1 MINIQRYREML
12 LELRECVN
20 KVSKTKIGGVV
31 IAVSERHLVK
41 KLRDVTGLM
50 LCANYPDTVAK
61 GDKDN
66 YRERNGLV
74 LFLLEKV
81 SSGQET
87 DEEELM
93 HYARIQQ
100 VMQLLKTKLRE
111 MDFFCGEGEVDDTD
125 SMTVEWEYDVFG
137 GWNGMSIGL
146 NLVDYD

>member
-12 LELRECVN
+12 VELKERVN
-20 KVSKTKIGGVV
+20 KVSRTKIDGTV
-31 IAVSERHLVK
+31 IAVSEKHLVK
-41 KLRDVTGLM
+41 KLKDSMGLI
-50 LCANYPDTVAK
+50 LCANYPDAVSQ
-61 GDKDN
+61 GNEDN
-66 YRERNGLV
+66 YREQNSLL
-74 LFLLEKV
+74 LFLIEKV
-81 SSGQET
+81 PSGQET
-87 DEEELM
+87 DEEELL

-111 MDFFCGEGEVDDTD
+111 MDFFCGEVEGAE

>member
-12 LELRECVN
+12 AELKERVN
-20 KVSKTKIGGVV
+20 KVSRTKIDGTV
-31 IAVSERHLVK
+31 IAVSEKHLVK
-41 KLRDVTGLM
+41 KLKDRMGLIQ
-50 LCANYPDTVAK
+50 CANYPDAVSQGTE
-61 GDKDN
+61 DN
-66 YRERNGLV
+66 YRERNSLL
-74 LFLLEKV
+74 LFLIEKV
-81 SSGQET
+81 PSGRET
-87 DEEELM
+87 DEEELL

-111 MDFFCGEGEVDDTD
+111 MDFFCGEVDGAE

>member
-12 LELRECVN
+12 VELKERVN
-20 KVSKTKIGGVV
+20 KVSRTKIDGTV
-31 IAVSERHLVK
+31 IAVSEKHLVK
-41 KLRDVTGLM
+41 KLKDSMGLI
-50 LCANYPDTVAK
+50 LCANYPDAVSQ
-61 GDKDN
+61 GNEDN
-66 YRERNGLV
+66 YREQNSLL
-74 LFLLEKV
+74 LFLIEKV
-81 SSGQET
+81 PSGQET
-87 DEEELM
+87 DEEELL

-111 MDFFCGEGEVDDTD
+111 MDFFCGEVDGAE

>member
-12 LELRECVN
+12 VELKERVN
-20 KVSKTKIGGVV
+20 KVSRTKIDGTV
-31 IAVSERHLVK
+31 IAVSEKHLVK
-41 KLRDVTGLM
+41 KLKDSMGLI
-50 LCANYPDTVAK
+50 LCANYPDAVSQGTE
-61 GDKDN
+61 DN
-66 YRERNGLV
+66 YRERNSLL
-74 LFLLEKV
+74 LFLIEKV
-81 SSGQET
+81 PSGQET
-87 DEEELM
+87 DEEELL

-111 MDFFCGEGEVDDTD
+111 MDFFCGEVDGAE

>member
-12 LELRECVN
+12 VELKERVN
-20 KVSKTKIGGVV
+20 KVSRTKIDGTV
-31 IAVSERHLVK
+31 IAVSEKHLVK
-41 KLRDVTGLM
+41 KLKDSMGLI
-50 LCANYPDTVAK
+50 LCANYPDTVSQ
-61 GDKDN
+61 GTEDN
-66 YRERNGLV
+66 YRERNSLL
-74 LFLLEKV
+74 LFLIEKV
-81 SSGQET
+81 PSGQET
-87 DEEELM
+87 DEEELL

-111 MDFFCGEGEVDDTD
+111 MDFFCGEVEGAE

>member
-12 LELRECVN
+12 VELKERVN
-20 KVSKTKIGGVV
+20 KVSRTKIDGTV
-31 IAVSERHLVK
+31 IAVSEKHLVK
-41 KLRDVTGLM
+41 KLKDSMGLI
-50 LCANYPDTVAK
+50 LCANYPDAVSQGTE
-61 GDKDN
+61 DN
-66 YRERNGLV
+66 YRERNSLL
-74 LFLLEKV
+74 LFLIEKV
-81 SSGQET
+81 PSGRET
-87 DEEELM
+87 DEEELL

-111 MDFFCGEGEVDDTD
+111 MDFFCGEVDGAE

>member
-12 LELRECVN
+12 VELKESVN
-20 KVSKTKIGGVV
+20 KVSRTKIDGTV
-31 IAVSERHLVK
+31 IAVSEKHLVK
-41 KLRDVTGLM
+41 KLRDCTGLM
-50 LCANYPDTVAK
+50 LCANYSDAVSQ
-61 GDKDN
+61 GNEDN
-66 YRERNGLV
+66 YRERNSLL
-74 LFLLEKV
+74 LFLIEKV
-81 SSGQET
+81 PSGQET
-87 DEEELM
+87 DEEELL

-111 MDFFCGEGEVDDTD
+111 MDSFCGEVEGAE

>member
-12 LELRECVN
+12 VELKERIN
-20 KVSKTKIGGVV
+20 KVSRTKIDGTV
-31 IAVSERHLVK
+31 IAVSEKHLVK
-41 KLRDVTGLM
+41 KLRDCTGLM
-50 LCANYPDTVAK
+50 LCANYPDAVSQ
-61 GDKDN
+61 GNEDN
-66 YRERNGLV
+66 YRERNS
-74 LFLLEKV
+74 LLLIEKV
-81 SSGQET
+81 PSGQET
-87 DEEELM
+87 DEEELL

-111 MDFFCGEGEVDDTD
+111 MDFFCGEVEGAE

>member
-12 LELRECVN
+12 AELKERVN
-20 KVSKTKIGGVV
+20 KVSRTKIDGTV
-31 IAVSERHLVK
+31 IAVSEKHLVK
-41 KLRDVTGLM
+41 KLKDSMGLI
-50 LCANYPDTVAK
+50 LCANYPDAVSQ
-61 GDKDN
+61 GNEDN
-66 YRERNGLV
+66 YREQNSLL
-74 LFLLEKV
+74 LFLIEKV
-81 SSGQET
+81 PSGQET
-87 DEEELM
+87 DEEELL

-111 MDFFCGEGEVDDTD
+111 MDFFCGEVEGAE

>member
-12 LELRECVN
+12 AELKERVN
-20 KVSKTKIGGVV
+20 KVSRTKIDGTV
-31 IAVSERHLVK
+31 IAVSEKHLVK
-41 KLRDVTGLM
+41 KLKDSIGLM
-50 LCANYPDTVAK
+50 LCANYPDAVSQ
-61 GDKDN
+61 GNEDN
-66 YRERNGLV
+66 YSERNSLL
-74 LFLLEKV
+74 LFLIEKV
-81 SSGQET
+81 PSGRET
-87 DEEELM
+87 DEEELL

-111 MDFFCGEGEVDDTD
+111 MDFFCGEVEGAE

>member
-12 LELRECVN
+12 VELKERVN
-20 KVSKTKIGGVV
+20 KVSRTKIDGTV
-31 IAVSERHLVK
+31 IAVSEKHLVK
-41 KLRDVTGLM
+41 KLKDSIGLM
-50 LCANYPDTVAK
+50 LCANYPDAVSQ
-61 GDKDN
+61 GNEDN
-66 YRERNGLV
+66 YRERNSLL
-74 LFLLEKV
+74 LFLIEKV
-81 SSGQET
+81 PSGQET
-87 DEEELM
+87 DEEELL

-111 MDFFCGEGEVDDTD
+111 MDFFCGEVDGAE

>member
-12 LELRECVN
+12 VELKERVN
-20 KVSKTKIGGVV
+20 KVSRTKIDGTV
-31 IAVSERHLVK
+31 IAVSEKHLVK
-41 KLRDVTGLM
+41 KLKDSMGLI
-50 LCANYPDTVAK
+50 LCANYPDAVSQGTE
-61 GDKDN
+61 DN
-66 YRERNGLV
+66 YRERNSLL
-74 LFLLEKV
+74 LFLIEKV

-87 DEEELM
+87 DEEELL

-111 MDFFCGEGEVDDTD
+111 MDFFCGEVDGAE

>member
-12 LELRECVN
+12 AELKERVN
-20 KVSKTKIGGVV
+20 KVSRTKIDGTV
-31 IAVSERHLVK
+31 IAVSEKHLVK
-41 KLRDVTGLM
+41 KLKDSMGLI
-50 LCANYPDTVAK
+50 LCANYPDAVSQ
-61 GDKDN
+61 GNEDN
-66 YRERNGLV
+66 YREQNSLL
-74 LFLLEKV
+74 LFLIEKV
-81 SSGQET
+81 PSGQET
-87 DEEELM
+87 DEEELL

-111 MDFFCGEGEVDDTD
+111 MDFFCGEVDGAE

>member
-12 LELRECVN
+12 AELKERVN
-20 KVSKTKIGGVV
+20 KVSRTKIDGTV
-31 IAVSERHLVK
+31 IAVSEKHLVK
-41 KLRDVTGLM
+41 KLKDSMGLI
-50 LCANYPDTVAK
+50 LCANYPDAVSQGTE
-61 GDKDN
+61 DN
-66 YRERNGLV
+66 YRERNSLL
-74 LFLLEKV
+74 LFLIEKV
-81 SSGQET
+81 PSGQET
-87 DEEELM
+87 DEEELL

-111 MDFFCGEGEVDDTD
+111 MDFFCGEVDGAE